1 MKLFWNNLDIN
12 FFFRIIFWLQINMEQ
27 TLKDI
32 MDKYKKV
39 NILWL
44 D

>member
-12 FFFRIIFWLQINMEQ
+12 FFFRIIFWLQM

-32 MDKYKKV
+32 MDKYKKK
-39 NILWL
+39 LTF
-44 D
+44 